1 MQDRTCGTCGGA
13 LTKKPGRGR
22 WPRYCSQKCRNA
34 ASWARAP
41 RLPCVECGSPTG
53 WRATESRAPASPRC
67 RRCMPGSAKLR
78 AAGSA
83 KLRAAAC
90 AWCGTDFTS
99 VRRSDGRWTL
109 YCSKSCARKAEY
121 AAGKSPLIASNRSRM
136 RNPLLTS
143 EQRKKQNWEL
153 SNRRRRAR
161 LRGVEREPYT
171 TQEIAERDGFRCW
184 LCGRK
189 VDMAL
194 TYPHP
199 RSASIDHVVPLS
211 KGGDDT
217 RANVRLAHL
226 GENVA
231 RLNKAGWVQQLLVG

>member
-1 MQDRTCGTCGGA
+1 
-13 LTKKPGRGR
+13 
-22 WPRYCSQKCRNA
+22 
-34 ASWARAP
+34 
-41 RLPCVECGSPTG
+41 
-53 WRATESRAPASPRC
+53 
-67 RRCMPGSAKLR
+67 
-78 AAGSA
+78 
-83 KLRAAAC
+83 
-90 AWCGTDFTS
+90 
-99 VRRSDGRWTL
+99 

-189 VDMAL
+189 VDMSL
-194 TYPHP
+194 PYPHP

-231 RLNKAGWVQQLLVG
+231 RLYKAGWVQQRIVW